1 MKRAYK
7 RLVSDTMVFAVG
19 NMLTK
24 LMQFLLLPMYTALLS
39 TEQYGIGELVN
50 NMSELLYPLCCLG
63 IYEGVFRYSIDRD
76 SDPRKVLST
85 GVSVAFALAPVVA
98 VVGIAGYAFTG
109 FDYTWYLVTL
119 CLVTSFKTVCMQFAK
134 GLGKTKLYAASGV
147 ISTLVLCGAGYLLL
161 GVLRAGIT
169 GYLLALI
176 LCQATQL
183 LLVTI
188 GARMWRYFSLGS
200 IDGDLMRRLLRYSI
214 PMVPNALAWWFVNL
228 SGRYIVLFSSG
239 IAVAGLYTAASK
251 LPAVMNMLVS
261 VFQQAW
267 QIFSAR
273 EYSAA
278 DRSRSF
284 SIVFRVYSALL
295 LCAGSLAIAV
305 TEPLSRVMLSS
316 GFYEARLFVP
326 LLMFG
331 AVVNGYS
338 TYFGVLYNAAK
349 QNRMIF
355 VTTVVGALSNVVL
368 SVLLATE
375 IGVWG
380 PIVGSVVAYSIIS
393 ISRAFDTRKFVRIE
407 MDLPYQVVGL
417 SVLLAEVALLSIGI
431 VHATTISLG
440 LSVALVAF
448 TIVRYRGLLG
458 GATAIFKRKG

>member
-1 MKRAYK
+1 M
-7 RLVSDTMVFAVG
+7 
-19 NMLTK
+19 
-24 LMQFLLLPMYTALLS
+24 
-39 TEQYGIGELVN
+39 
-50 NMSELLYPLCCLG
+50 
-63 IYEGVFRYSIDRD
+63 
-76 SDPRKVLST
+76 
-85 GVSVAFALAPVVA
+85 
-98 VVGIAGYAFTG
+98 
-109 FDYTWYLVTL
+109 
-119 CLVTSFKTVCMQFAK
+119 
-134 GLGKTKLYAASGV
+134 
-147 ISTLVLCGAGYLLL
+147 
-161 GVLRAGIT
+161 
-169 GYLLALI
+169 
-176 LCQATQL
+176 
-183 LLVTI
+183 
-188 GARMWRYFSLGS
+188 
-200 IDGDLMRRLLRYSI
+200 DLMRRLLRYSI

-295 LCAGSLAIAV
+295 LCAGSLAIAI